1 MAKFSVGIH
10 PTAATE
16 TTVLTVP
23 SKHIAIVSLVYL
35 TNHSGNN
42 KTCDL
47 YWEHAHDTAHDIYLV
62 DGRVFTTTEILSLDQ
77 IEIVLQENDKIK
89 IITEAGSDFSVIV
102 TFDLQLAPATTFNF
116 ND

>member
-1 MAKFSVGIH
+1 MPKFSCGLH
-10 PTAATE
+10 PTANTE

-35 TNHSGNN
+35 SNHTGNN
-42 KTCDL
+42 KTCEL
-47 YWEHAHDTAHDIYLV
+47 YWEHAHNTAHDIYLV
-62 DGRVFTTTEILSLDQ
+62 DGKSFATTEILSLDQ
-77 IEIVLQENDKIK
+77 IEIVMQENDKIK
-89 IITEAGSDFSVIV
+89 VKTEAGSDFSVIV

>member
-77 IEIVLQENDKIK
+77 IEIVLQEKLLPWQQTVFK
-89 IITEAGSDFSVIV
+89 T
-102 TFDLQLAPATTFNF
+102 TRDLKS
-116 ND
+116 